1 LSVVALCAVLVAAGC
16 RTGRNYPAEGP
27 RYAGGAPEGAALPS
41 PAAAGPVPL
50 RIVSFNIER
59 ALRIDQAIDVL
70 VSDPG
75 TRGADV
81 LLLQEMDAE
90 GTRRVAR
97 ALGLSYVYYPG
108 TLSFKTQRDF
118 GNAVLSRWPIVAD
131 AKILLPHNGLLGR
144 LQRTATAATLQ
155 VGPRQIRVYSTH
167 FGTML
172 NVTPAAKRDQ
182 FATVLA
188 DADRHPLVV
197 IGGDLNSHDVG
208 EVARGRGYLWPT
220 DEGPKTVGFGRW
232 DHIFLRGLAYGGE
245 TGTVLDVKGASDHRA
260 VWALAVV
267 P

>member
-1 LSVVALCAVLVAAGC
+1 MVVAAAC

-27 RYAGGAPEGAALPS
+27 RYAGEAPAGTAVPVPVPS
-41 PAAAGPVPL
+41 GPVPL

-59 ALRIDQAIDVL
+59 ALRVEKAVEVL
-70 VSDPG
+70 ARDPG

-90 GTRRVAR
+90 GTRKVA
-97 ALGLSYVYYPG
+97 AAMGLAYVYYPG
-108 TLSFKTQRDF
+108 TLSFKTHRDF

-155 VGPRQIRVYSTH
+155 IGARRVRVYSTH

-182 FATVLA
+182 LATVLA
-188 DADRHPLVV
+188 DAERHAFVV

-208 EVARGRGYLWPT
+208 EVARDRGYLWPT

-232 DHIFLRGLAYGGE
+232 DHIFLKGVAYGGE
-245 TGTVLDVKGASDHRA
+245 SGTVLDVRGASDHRA
-260 VWALAVV
+260 VWALAIV